1 MPKVERSQVA
11 RGLSFGAAA
20 YVGWGLA
27 PLFWTT
33 LHPASALEIL
43 ANRVVWSFVLLVPLV
58 YFQKR
63 IPHVRAVL
71 ANRKTLTLLIA
82 ASVLIGANWGLFIW
96 ATMNGHILD
105 TSLGYFITP
114 LFSTGLGV
122 FFLKEKLRSL
132 QWFAIAIA
140 FSAVVYITWEHH
152 RPPWVG
158 LALSSSFA
166 LYGYVKKVAGVDAM
180 ESLLVETA
188 ALLPLALGYLM
199 WLSHQGTNSFFAHG
213 VSHSLLMA
221 SAGVITAV
229 PLMMYGAAVV
239 RVPLVFIGFMQ
250 YISSTIQF
258 FLGIWVFH
266 EPMSVARFIGFAITW
281 VALVVL
287 SVDSTRQRRGVATQ
301 VVEYD

>member
-1 MPKVERSQVA
+1 MTKPERTQLA
-11 RGLSFGAAA
+11 RGITYGGFA

-43 ANRVVWSFVLLVPLV
+43 ANRVLWSFVLIVPLV

-63 IPHVRAVL
+63 ITHVRAAL
-71 ANRKTLTLLIA
+71 AQRKTLLLLVAASLLIG
-82 ASVLIGANWGLFIW
+82 SNWGLFIW

-114 LFSTGLGV
+114 LFSVGLGV
-122 FFLKEKLRSL
+122 FFLKERLRKL
-132 QWFAIAIA
+132 QWVAIAIA

-158 LALSSSFA
+158 LAVSSSFA
-166 LYGYVKKVAGVDAM
+166 LYGYVKKVANVDAM
-180 ESLLVETA
+180 ESLLIETA
-188 ALLPLALGYLM
+188 VLVPFAVGYLM
-199 WLSHQGTNSFFAHG
+199 WLAHLGTNSFFTHG
-213 VSHSLLMA
+213 TSHSLMLA

-258 FLGIWVFH
+258 FLGTWVFH
-266 EPMSVARFIGFAITW
+266 EPMSLARFAGFAIT
-281 VALVVL
+281 L
-287 SVDSTRQRRGVATQ
+287 SLIHI
-301 VVEYD
+301 